1 MAACTYRRHTIKWM
15 NHLFPEAID
24 KKSDISL
31 KFRKEKEFQTLA
43 YKLRLPVGNFL
54 VRKTIQIYDLI
65 F

>member
-1 MAACTYRRHTIKWM
+1 M